1 MGSREDNEQEMGIRK
16 RKVPGTM
23 EGIYSRGRYLGE
35 QGKSQECRRI
45 SRRIQKGIWNSRRR
59 RSQMT
64 GK

>member
-1 MGSREDNEQEMGIRK
+1 MGIRK